1 MPKQNNS
8 NQRPAA
14 RREKRQCNPYWMIR
28 NAESLQR
35 VVKHLEE
42 NSLESAESDS
52 LIFDGKFLAGPILLT
67 LAVEIA
73 LKALWCQERKKD
85 PPLTHD
91 LLELFKALEPAT
103 RKALQAQMPGWT
115 MFPVGFPEG
124 APYPHESLPEI
135 LWRERKTHT
144 YWRYLYEKGWGT
156 CQTGQLDQALT
167 IIIRAYYRRWRDSG

>member
-1 MPKQNNS
+1 MTEKNNR
-8 NQRPAA
+8 NQQPAA
-14 RREKRQCNPYWMIR
+14 PQEKRQFNPYWMIE

-52 LIFDGKFLAGPILLT
+52 LLFGGKFLAGPILLT

-91 LLELFKALEPAT
+91 LLELFKALEPTT
-103 RKALQAQMPGWT
+103 RKVLEAQMPGWT
-115 MFPVGFPEG
+115 DLWFARES
-124 APYPHESLPEI
+124 PYPHGSLLEV
-135 LWRERKTHT
+135 LWQERKTHT

-167 IIIRAYYRRWRDSG
+167 IIIRAYYRRRRDSG